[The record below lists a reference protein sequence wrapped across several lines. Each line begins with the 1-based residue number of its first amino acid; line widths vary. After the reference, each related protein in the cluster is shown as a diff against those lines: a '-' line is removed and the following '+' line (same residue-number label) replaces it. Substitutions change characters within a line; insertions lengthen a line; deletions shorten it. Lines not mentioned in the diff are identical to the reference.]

1 MRPRSAS
8 ALRVEELERLIEQL
22 SKKLDKLE
30 RMYFNRGEV
39 NDSDKQSQ
47 LQRLHSR

>member
-8 ALRVEELERLIEQL
+8 ALRVEELERLIEKL

-30 RMYFNRGEV
+30 RMYFN
-39 NDSDKQSQ
+39 KQTAKELSECQ
-47 LQRLHSR
+47 KTKRSTL